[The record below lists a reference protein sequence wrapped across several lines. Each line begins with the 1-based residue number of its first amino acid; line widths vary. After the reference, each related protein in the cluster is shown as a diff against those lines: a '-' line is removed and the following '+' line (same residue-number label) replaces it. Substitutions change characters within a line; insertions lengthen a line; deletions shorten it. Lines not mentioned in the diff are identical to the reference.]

1 MEIEIARSVMWSIGT
16 KNWYVIQA
24 KDGVRYQRWS
34 HIMDATDEVMMLTQV
49 GDKLDIQFTPVDR
62 GDLLAEKVNMISHA
76 QFVVA
81 EKK

>member
-34 HIMDATDEVMMLTQV
+34 HIMDATDEVMMLAQV
-49 GDKLDIQFTPVDR
+49 GDKLDVEVVEEQR
-62 GDLLAEKVNMISHA
+62 GEEKVNMIKTA
-76 QFVVA
+76 KFVVA